1 MQNLPNTTLLTLG
14 QAAKATGK
22 QKSTI
27 LDAIRAGRL
36 SAGRNDLQQWQ
47 IDPAELFR
55 VYPAQPNAERQETP
69 EQQAEHPA
77 IFAQMLGKEREERER
92 ERRQLEN
99 QIDDLKADRDRW
111 QQQAERIT
119 LLLTHQPP
127 AAETTRPGFWR
138 RLFGSP

>member
-1 MQNLPNTTLLTLG
+1 
-14 QAAKATGK
+14 
-22 QKSTI
+22 
-27 LDAIRAGRL
+27 
-36 SAGRNDLQQWQ
+36 
-47 IDPAELFR
+47 
-55 VYPAQPNAERQETP
+55 
-69 EQQAEHPA
+69 
-77 IFAQMLGKEREERER
+77 MLGKEREERER

>member
-1 MQNLPNTTLLTLG
+1 MSFLTLG
-14 QAAKATGK
+14 LAAKATGK

-36 SAGRNDLQQWQ
+36 SATRNDLQQWQ

-55 VYPAQPNAERQETP
+55 VYPAQHVIERQETP
-69 EQQAEHPA
+69 EQQTEHPA
-77 IFAQMLGKEREERER
+77 SFVQMLEKEREERER
-92 ERRQLEN
+92 ERRQLES

-119 LLLTHQPP
+119 LLLTHQPQP
-127 AAETTRPGFWR
+127 ATTAETARPGFWR
-138 RLFGSP
+138 RLFGSR

>member
-1 MQNLPNTTLLTLG
+1 
-14 QAAKATGK
+14 
-22 QKSTI
+22 
-27 LDAIRAGRL
+27 
-36 SAGRNDLQQWQ
+36 LQQWQ

-55 VYPAQPNAERQETP
+55 VYPAQPNAERQETH

-119 LLLTHQPP
+119 LLLTHQPEP
-127 AAETTRPGFWR
+127 KAQPTAAPFWR
-138 RLFGSP
+138 RLFGSR